1 MQFTR
6 LIFAGLVVA
15 AVVACD
21 DDPVMT
27 EVTPDPSAAIRWV
40 NAVPDTVAMDYR
52 IVDYPSNASEPNLP
66 FRASSGNWRILPAGT
81 HRIRVF
87 FTNTTAA
94 GSMPAVV
101 SQIFLDTTLTFEVG
115 KKYTILHYG
124 YAKSDATP
132 KQRLILIP
140 DDPPT
145 PAAGQVAIRAINA
158 APGIGPVDLYS
169 QVVLDTTTA
178 AAAVSGAPLFA
189 NIPLAGVTAW
199 TDVAAAPSGR
209 TFRVNATATGET
221 TPLADLLAPPGAA
234 AAAQTPTTAPLDP
247 IAGARQGQ
255 SALTFVVFGPRVAY
269 VLKTPAGASVN
280 VAGSTTGGATTLLD
294 RHPPR
299 ISP

>member
-6 LIFAGLVVA
+6 LIFAGLAVA
-15 AVVACD
+15 AIAACS
-21 DDPVMT
+21 DDPVST
-27 EVTPDPSAAIRWV
+27 EVSPGASAAIRWV

-52 IVDYPSNASEPNLP
+52 IVDYPSNASEPNLA

-115 KKYTILHYG
+115 KKYTLLHYG
-124 YAKSDATP
+124 YAKTGATP
-132 KQRLILIP
+132 KQRLIVIE

-178 AAAVSGAPLFA
+178 AASVSGAPLFA

-199 TDVAAAPSGR
+199 TSVAAAPSGR
-209 TFRVNATATGET
+209 TFRVDATAPGSATVI
-221 TPLADLLAPPGAA
+221 ADLLAPAGLPAV
-234 AAAQTPTTAPLDP
+234 AQTPTTAPTDP

-255 SALTFVVFGPRVAY
+255 SAITFVVFGPRVAY

-280 VAGSTTGGATTLLD
+280 VAGSATGGATTLLD

-299 ISP
+299 ISQ

>member
-15 AVVACD
+15 AVAACD
-21 DDPVMT
+21 DDPVTT
-27 EVTPDPSAAIRWV
+27 EVTPDPSASIRWV

-66 FRASSGNWRILPAGT
+66 FRASSGNWRIVPAGT

-94 GSMPAVV
+94 GMLPAVV

-115 KKYTILHYG
+115 RKYTILHYG
-124 YAKSDATP
+124 YAKAGATP
-132 KQRLILIP
+132 KQRLIVIP

-145 PAAGQVAIRAINA
+145 PAAGQVAFRAINA
-158 APGIGPVDLYS
+158 APATGPVDVYAA
-169 QVVLDTTTA
+169 VA
-178 AAAVSGAPLFA
+178 AATGGATTGSPLFA
-189 NIPLAGVTAW
+189 N
-199 TDVAAAPSGR
+199 VA
-209 TFRVNATATGET
+209 
-221 TPLADLLAPPGAA
+221 PGAA
-234 AAAQTPTTAPLDP
+234 TAWVSVPAATGTNTYRLSATAPGTTTALVDVLAPVGSAAVAQTPTTAPLDP

-255 SALTFVVFGPRVAY
+255 SAMTVVVFGPRVAY
-269 VLKTPAGASVN
+269 VLRTPAGASVN
-280 VAGSTTGGATTLLD
+280 VAGSATGDATTLLD

-299 ISP
+299 ISQ